1 MPPNF
6 SPGAQVKQQS
16 SMQATKDDNLNFHL
30 LKQRCA
36 LWFYLMVLNAMTTQ
50 EYLFSAHPTDAQY
63 VYMFIQAS
71 QLGYRLGH
79 KTYQDLYHLLPDW
92 GKKEVRKWCK
102 PCSHCPLSTTRLAK
116 TRASQRR
123 LSAAA

>member
-1 MPPNF
+1 
-6 SPGAQVKQQS
+6 
-16 SMQATKDDNLNFHL
+16 MQATKDDNLNSHL

-71 QLGYRLGH
+71 QLGYRLGP
-79 KTYQDLYHLLPDW
+79 KTLSRLVSSSPRLG
-92 GKKEVRKWCK
+92 GKRGQKVVQA
-102 PCSHCPLSTTRLAK
+102 SFPLCAQHNQTSKDQSLSE
-116 TRASQRR
+116 ASQC
-123 LSAAA
+123 SCMTQHSS